1 MDMMKQVGRDQ
12 ICVGWYHSHPG
23 FGCWMSGTDVET
35 QKSQEMLNP
44 RAVGVVVDPVQSVK
58 GKVVIDAFR
67 SIDPATMMQGQ
78 EPRQT
83 TSNIGHMGKPSLVA
97 LARGLNKHYY
107 SIAINYRKSEIEQR
121 MLLNLNKVNW
131 SQALKQR
138 DYETHSTENIDTLK
152 TLNRLTK
159 DYNKWIQEEN
169 KQTEKEFVVTSVGKM
184 NPKNHLMSNIDD
196 LMYENVMES
205 LGTMLN
211 TVVF

>member
-1 MDMMKQVGRDQ
+1 M
-12 ICVGWYHSHPG
+12 
-23 FGCWMSGTDVET
+23 
-35 QKSQEMLNP
+35 
-44 RAVGVVVDPVQSVK
+44 GVVIDPVQSVK

-67 SIDPATMMQGQ
+67 SIDPHTMMAGQ

-83 TSNIGHMGKPSLVA
+83 TSNIGHMTKPSIVA

-131 SQALKQR
+131 SKALKGKV
-138 DYETHSTENIDTLK
+138 YEDQHKSNIETMKKLEK
-152 TLNRLTK
+152 LTVE
-159 DYNKWIQEEN
+159 YNKWIQEEN
-169 KQTEKEFVVTSVGKM
+169 KQTEKEFIVSSVGKM

-196 LMYENVMES
+196 IMNENVMDCF
-205 LGTMLN
+205 GTMLN